1 MNIFGL
7 EIAEKVYLPI
17 FIILIALILNTTLQ
31 IIINSKL
38 KINQKLSKHEQRSRK
53 TVLILVQNIIKVIIV
68 IISILSILQVFGV
81 NTSALVAGV
90 GAASLVIGLAFQDM
104 LKDFLVG
111 SAIIMESQYAIGELV
126 EINGF
131 KGEVTSLSL
140 KSTRLKSL
148 TGETCI
154 ISNRMINTVINYS
167 LGDYLAIADICVSYD
182 SDINKVEKILTEL
195 CSNLK
200 SLIPE
205 IKGNVNLDGINEL
218 ADSSVVFRISA
229 KTSAKNINVVKRK
242 ILREAKLILDKNKIS
257 IPFPQLEVHYEK

>member
-1 MNIFGL
+1 MNILGL
-7 EIAEKVYLPI
+7 EITEKIYLPI
-17 FIILIALILNTTLQ
+17 FIILIALILIVILQ
-31 IIINSKL
+31 IIINSRL
-38 KINQKLSKHEQRSRK
+38 KINQKLSKHEQRSRQ
-53 TVLILVQNIIKVIIV
+53 TVLILIKNIVKAIII

-90 GAASLVIGLAFQDM
+90 GAVSLVIGLAFQDM

-111 SAIIMESQYAIGELV
+111 SAIIMESQFAIGELV

-131 KGEVTSLSL
+131 KGEVISLSL
-140 KSTRLKSL
+140 KSTKIKAA

-167 LGDYLAIADICVSYD
+167 LNDSLAIVDVCVSYD
-182 SDINKVEKILTEL
+182 SDINKVEEILSEL
-195 CSNLK
+195 CTKLK

-205 IKGNVNLDGINEL
+205 IKGNACLDGVNEL
-218 ADSSVVFRISA
+218 ADSAVIFRISA
-229 KTSAKNINVVKRK
+229 KTSAKNINIVKRK
-242 ILREAKLILDKNKIS
+242 VLKEIKLILDKNKIS

>member
-7 EIAEKVYLPI
+7 EITEKIYLPI
-17 FIILIALILNTTLQ
+17 FIILIALILNVILQ
-31 IIINSKL
+31 IIINSRL
-38 KINQKLSKHEQRSRK
+38 KINQKLSKHEQRARK
-53 TVLILVQNIIKVIIV
+53 TILILVQNIIKVIII
-68 IISILSILQVFGV
+68 IISILLILQVFGV

-90 GAASLVIGLAFQDM
+90 GAVSIVIGLAFQDM

-111 SAIIMESQYAIGELV
+111 TTIILESQYAIGELV

-131 KGEVTSLSL
+131 KGEVIYLSL
-140 KSTRLKSL
+140 KSTRLKAV

-167 LGDYLAIADICVSYD
+167 LCDSFAIADICVSYD

-205 IKGNVNLDGINEL
+205 IKGEVNLDGINEL

-229 KTSAKNINVVKRK
+229 KTGAKNIAIVKRK
-242 ILREAKLILDKNKIS
+242 ILKEAKLILDKNKIS